1 MKVVELEKIIEL
13 LRGRDIPKKGDL
25 HRILT
30 QMSFDIP
37 ENSEKNS

>member
-1 MKVVELEKIIEL
+1 MKVIELEKVIEL
-13 LRGRDIPKKGDL
+13 LRGRDIPKMGEL

-37 ENSEKNS
+37 ENSGKKS